1 MGIKG
6 LKVDFFGG
14 DGRDRSTLQRQ
25 HARPRSCSAPFHDAL
40 RATTQTNLMKMILK
54 YFRKIRPV
62 HLAALCSWF
71 TFGHLQAASEPAF
84 HAWAPAP
91 VMGWNSW
98 DFYGTSINEER
109 TKAQADYM
117 AANLL
122 SHGWN
127 LITVDIQWYQPTAT
141 GFGYINGAPLTMDS
155 YSRLTP
161 ATNRFPSA
169 TGGLGFKPLADY
181 VHSKGLT
188 FGIHMMRG
196 IPRQAVAQK
205 KTILGTGYT
214 ADQIADITSTCS
226 WNPDMYGVDMTK
238 PGAQEYY
245 DSIMTL
251 VASWEVDFVK
261 IDDLSRPYHTA
272 EIEAIR
278 KAIDKTGRAIVLS
291 TSPGETPVVTGPH
304 VMQQANQWR
313 ISDDFWDTWS
323 ALYAQFLRLHNW
335 TPYRG
340 AGHFPD
346 ADMLPLGKLSG
357 GSNTATGRW
366 TNFTTNE
373 QYTLMSLWA
382 IARSPLIHG
391 GDMTQMDS
399 ATLALLTND
408 EVIAVNQR
416 SLHNRQLFRT
426 SDHIA
431 WTADVEGSSDKYLA
445 VFNATG
451 SSTSVPV
458 TLAALGFTGACSVR
472 SLWDKTDL
480 GTFSGTF
487 SPTLASHRGALYR
500 LSGPSIPVPWLSG
513 IVAGSNRVAISW
525 EAINSASSYSVKR
538 STSES
543 GTYSTIASGVTGVGY
558 TDLTAQ
564 NGSTYF
570 YSVSAT
576 INGQETPNSGSF
588 SATAGTQG
596 VVSWNFDRYGT
607 VSSTS
612 VAGVE
617 PVTNWNNSYPS
628 NPTKN
633 LADNRGATTTVDIA
647 YSSSSTWSIQSSH
660 PGADANGRYNREL
673 LNGYLN
679 SGSTTSP
686 TNSSVTIS
694 QIPFSSYD
702 IYVYFSS
709 DVADRNGT
717 VTDGTTTFSF
727 KTIGP
732 ASIGSTPVL
741 TQTTVASGNPSANY
755 ALFSGLAG
763 TSKTIT
769 CSIPSSGGIAAFQI
783 VPRVDPLLITSAS
796 PIASGTV
803 GSPYSQT
810 LTASGGNAP
819 YTWSLSAGT
828 LPAGL
833 SLGSAGL
840 LSGTP
845 TASGTFAFT
854 AQIADNDAS
863 TVTKDF
869 GLIIFSQF
877 SAWQTMEFT
886 PSELADTSISG
897 ALADPDGDGLANLQ
911 EFATNRDPKTP
922 NGPVMVTTTETDAE
936 DGNSYFTGT
945 YTRRKSAPGIIYH
958 VEVSDNLMTW
968 NEGPTYVQEMQA
980 TDDGNSLTETV
991 KVRVLPALN
1000 LITKKFLRLRV
1011 TQP

>member
-1 MGIKG
+1 
-6 LKVDFFGG
+6 
-14 DGRDRSTLQRQ
+14 
-25 HARPRSCSAPFHDAL
+25 
-40 RATTQTNLMKMILK
+40 MKTIPIL
-54 YFRKIRPV
+54 
-62 HLAALCSWF
+62 LAALCSWL
-71 TFGHLQAASEPAF
+71 TSGHVLAASEPAF
-84 HAWAPAP
+84 HAWAPTP

-141 GFGYINGAPLTMDS
+141 GFGYISGAALTMDS

-196 IPRQAVAQK
+196 IPRQAVSQK
-205 KTILGTGYT
+205 TPVFGTAYT
-214 ADQIADITSTCS
+214 ADQIADTSSTCS

-278 KAIDKTGRAIVLS
+278 KAIDKSGRAIILS
-291 TSPGETPVVTGPH
+291 TSPGETPVVTGSH

-313 ISDDFWDTWS
+313 ISDDFWDNWS
-323 ALYAQFLRLHNW
+323 ALYAQFQRLHNW

-357 GSNTATGRW
+357 GSNTATGRA

-408 EVIAVNQR
+408 EVIAVNQQ

-426 SDHIA
+426 SDRIA

-458 TLAALGFTGACSVR
+458 TLAAMGFTGACSIR

-487 SPTLASHRGALYR
+487 SPTLASHRGTLYR
-500 LSGPSIPVPWLSG
+500 ISGPSTPVPWLSG

-525 EAINSASSYSVKR
+525 EAINSASSYLVKR
-538 STSES
+538 ATSET
-543 GTYSTIASGVTGVGY
+543 GTYSTIASGVTGVSY

-576 INGQETPNSGSF
+576 IDGQETTNSGAL

-617 PVTNWNNSYPS
+617 LVSNWNNSYPS
-628 NPTKN
+628 NPTEN
-633 LADNRGATTTVDIA
+633 LTDNRGATTTVDIA
-647 YSSSSTWSIQSSH
+647 YSSASTWNIQSSH
-660 PGADANGRYNREL
+660 PGVDANGRYNREL
-673 LNGYLN
+673 INGYLN
-679 SGSTTSP
+679 SGSATNPTS
-686 TNSSVTIS
+686 SSVTIS
-694 QIPFSSYD
+694 QIPYNSYD
-702 IYVYFSS
+702 LYVYFSA

-727 KTIGP
+727 KTIGTT
-732 ASIGSTPVL
+732 SISGSNAVL
-741 TQTTVASGNPSANY
+741 TQTTAASGDPSANY
-755 ALFSGLAG
+755 ALFTGLSGN
-763 TSKTIT
+763 SKTIT
-769 CSIPSSGGIAAFQI
+769 CSIPSTGGIAAFQI
-783 VPRVDPLLITSAS
+783 VPRADPLLITSAS
-796 PIASGTV
+796 PIANGTV
-803 GSPYSQT
+803 GSAYSQT
-810 LTASGGNAP
+810 LTASGGNEP
-819 YTWSLSAGT
+819 YTWSLGAGT

-845 TASGTFAFT
+845 TASGTFTFT
-854 AQIADNDAS
+854 VQIADDELS

-869 GLIIFSQF
+869 SLIILSQF
-877 SAWQTMEFT
+877 SAWQTIKFT
-886 PSELADTSISG
+886 PGELADTSISG
-897 ALADPDGDGLANLQ
+897 ALADADCDGLANLL

-922 NGPVMVTTTETDAE
+922 DGPVMVTTTETDAN
-936 DGNSYFTGT
+936 DGNSYLTGT
-945 YTRRKSAPGIIYH
+945 YTRRKSAQGIIYH
-958 VEVSDNLMTW
+958 VEASDDLTTW
-968 NEGPTYVQEMQA
+968 NEGPTDVQEMQV

-991 KVRVLPALN
+991 EVRVLPPLN
-1000 LITKKFLRLRV
+1000 STEKKFLRLRV